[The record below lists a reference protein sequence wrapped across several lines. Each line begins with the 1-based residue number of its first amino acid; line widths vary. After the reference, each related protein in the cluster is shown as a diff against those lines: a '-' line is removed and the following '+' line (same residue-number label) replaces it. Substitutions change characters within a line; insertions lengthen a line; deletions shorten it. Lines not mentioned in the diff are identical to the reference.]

1 MWISK
6 KDYVD
11 MEHRLAVLEYEKA
24 QIRHKML
31 KGVLVRV
38 WNLCEDFEQNPVIV
52 SFVMTD
58 GDWCKL
64 EKSALWSQVE
74 EQILRSQRE
83 HSQTSLQ
90 SFVNSPADPD
100 YRLDRAVSNHLL

>member
-6 KDYVD
+6 KNYDAL
-11 MEHRLAVLEYEKA
+11 EHRIAVLEHEKA
-24 QIRHKML
+24 QIQHKML

-38 WNLCEDFEQNPVIV
+38 WNLCEDSERNPAIV

-58 GDWCKL
+58 GDWCRL
-64 EKSALWSQVE
+64 EKSALWRQVE
-74 EQILRSQRE
+74 EQILQSQRE

-100 YRLDRAVSNHLL
+100 YRLDRAVNNHLL